1 MPILENIDI
10 EEADVVYNM
19 NDFNKLS
26 QSIEYVVFYDYC
38 CYDEEIEELKLN
50 EFSLLK
56 RVIFGHYCF
65 KWNTNRLIIYNL
77 NCLETIIVDE
87 DSFRHVKE
95 VKMESKI
102 MNENNNKNRF
112 T

>member
-1 MPILENIDI
+1 MPVLEEIDI
-10 EEADVVYNM
+10 EKATVVYNM

-77 NCLETIIVDE
+77 NCLETIIIDE
-87 DSFRHVKE
+87 ESFRNVKE
-95 VKMESKI
+95 VIMESNKT
-102 MNENNNKNRF
+102 NKSNN
-112 T
+112 